1 MAEKETVLGGGQVRV
16 CASPVVHK
24 EAVPECYEVVSVL
37 HEKALSGS
45 RMPEVVLYDL

>member
-1 MAEKETVLGGGQVRV
+1 MPGKDVHFTR
-16 CASPVVHK
+16 VHK